1 MAVIGI
7 CGSYGGLNTGDEA
20 ILTSL
25 LASLRAARPEAED
38 EFVVFSRGVEHTRAQ
53 HRVDRVVP
61 TRDLSR
67 DQVLPE
73 IDRLDLFLLGG
84 GGILYDSEARV
95 YLRDARLAQERG
107 VPTLAYAVGVGPL
120 DDPADREIVRSTL
133 EGMDGVTVRDEASKR
148 VLEHIGV
155 QRPVEVT
162 ADPAL
167 LLDPEPFHP
176 DLLAA
181 EGVPLGRPLVGMSV
195 REPGRA
201 ASELDEDGYHGLLA
215 QTADYVVHRFDADVV
230 FLPTERDDIRHAH
243 AVAAGMVATDRAHV
257 LKHPL
262 EPRQLLGLV
271 GQLDFVVAM
280 RLHVLIFAALSATP
294 FLPLPYANKVTE
306 FVTEVGVPPPAPVRR
321 ESAGPLLAALDRTW
335 DTRGSQRQTLRD
347 RVPVLCARAG
357 HTVERALLTLHQ
369 TSEV

>member
-1 MAVIGI
+1 ML
-7 CGSYGGLNTGDEA
+7 S
-20 ILTSL
+20 
-25 LASLRAARPEAED
+25 SLRTARPEAGD
-38 EFVVFSRGVEHTRAQ
+38 EFVVFSRDAQ
-53 HRVDRVVP
+53 HTQRHHLVDRVVP
-61 TRDLSR
+61 TRGLSR

-95 YLRDARLAQERG
+95 YLRDVRLAQERG

-120 DDPADREIVRSTL
+120 DDPADRDVVHTTL
-133 EGMDGVTVRDEASKR
+133 ERMDGVTVRDQASKR

-167 LLDPEPFHP
+167 LLEPEPFHP

-181 EGVPLGRPLVGMSV
+181 EGVSLGRPLVGMSV
-195 REPGRA
+195 REPGKA
-201 ASELDEDGYHGLLA
+201 VSDLDESGYHGLLA
-215 QTADYVVHRFDADVV
+215 ETADYVVHRFDADVV
-230 FLPTERDDIRHAH
+230 FLPTERADIRHAH
-243 AVAAGMVATDRAHV
+243 SVAAGMVATDRAHI
-257 LKHPL
+257 LKRPIA
-262 EPRQLLGLV
+262 PRQLLGLV

-306 FVTEVGVPPPAPVRR
+306 FVTDVGVPPPAPVRR
-321 ESAGPLLAALDRTW
+321 ESAGPLLASLDRTW
-335 DTRGSQRQTLRD
+335 DTREAQRRTLRD
-347 RVPVLCARAG
+347 RVPVLSERAG
-357 HTVERALLTLHQ
+357 HTVERALLTLNK